1 MSHNMKPSQLTKRE
15 WKICEAVH
23 LGFDHYFLN
32 GPKDKRPL
40 TEADIVEARDLL
52 SKLPQG
58 WSQEEQP
65 WMVCPNKGRKKHGS
79 RN

>member
-1 MSHNMKPSQLTKRE
+1 MAVKLKPSQLTKRE

-58 WSQEEQP
+58 WSGEEQP

>member
-1 MSHNMKPSQLTKRE
+1 MKPSQLTKRE

-58 WSQEEQP
+58 WWEKHQE
-65 WMVCPNKGRKKHGS
+65 WMVCKGRK
-79 RN
+79 NMEDD